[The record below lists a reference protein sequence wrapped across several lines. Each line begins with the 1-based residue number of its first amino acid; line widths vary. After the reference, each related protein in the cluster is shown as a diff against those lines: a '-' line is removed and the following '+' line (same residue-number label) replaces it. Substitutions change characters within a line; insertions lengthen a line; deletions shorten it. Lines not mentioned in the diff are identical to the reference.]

1 MNQLTTFQ
9 HLCLLLARACLAS
22 IFLVAGW
29 LKIDNFVAT
38 ASFLADDQ
46 QMILANLLLVTI
58 IIIEFGG
65 GLLLLFGWLPRLAAA
80 VLAIF
85 VLLITL
91 LSGAGHWSI
100 NFSEYA
106 LEPAQLYKNIAIVG
120 GLLYV
125 IIIGPGRFSINGHP
139 AKRVKLNKLF

>member
-46 QMILANLLLVTI
+46 QMI